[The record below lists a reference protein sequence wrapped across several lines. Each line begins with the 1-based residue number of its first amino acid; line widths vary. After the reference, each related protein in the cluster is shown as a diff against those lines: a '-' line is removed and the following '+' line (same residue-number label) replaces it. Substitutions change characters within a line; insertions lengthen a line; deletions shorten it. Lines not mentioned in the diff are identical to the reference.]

1 MFHIYSIDGVRL
13 NIPFESL
20 KAGEEV
26 NSLEKSYR
34 VRKIIDKKESQY
46 KERESEKLST
56 STAVKAYKDALKV
69 TNEEQ
74 ILHAYEIM
82 KSPVLTLKP
91 ETNIADAIVEF
102 RTNDI
107 SHMPVLSS
115 ERKIIGIVSDRDLLN
130 YISFASKDNT
140 GTKTVSD
147 IMIREVITS
156 SGITD
161 IRRIARV
168 MFDRHIGTMLI
179 VDDSGKLE
187 GIITRSDILYAL
199 INYQPISIM
208 A

>member
-13 NIPFESL
+13 NVPFESL

-26 NSLEKSYR
+26 NRLEKSYR
-34 VRKIIDKKESQY
+34 PRKVIDKKESEY
-46 KERESEKLST
+46 KEGERNEQLSV
-56 STAVKAYKDALKV
+56 AVKAYKDALKV
-69 TNEEQ
+69 SCDEP
-74 ILHAYEIM
+74 ILHAFEIM

-102 RTNDI
+102 RKNNI

-115 ERKIIGIVSDRDLLN
+115 EKKIIGIVSDRDLLN
-130 YISFASKDNT
+130 YLSLSSKDNT
-140 GTKTVSD
+140 ETKTISD
-147 IMIREVITS
+147 IMVREVITS

>member
-1 MFHIYSIDGVRL
+1 MFHVYSIDGVRL
-13 NIPFESL
+13 NVPVESL
-20 KAGEEV
+20 KVGEEV
-26 NSLEKSYR
+26 NRLEKSYR
-34 VRKIIDKKESQY
+34 PRKVIDKKESQY
-46 KERESEKLST
+46 KEGERNEQLSV
-56 STAVKAYKDALKV
+56 AVKAYKDALKV
-69 TNEEQ
+69 NNEEQ
-74 ILHAYEIM
+74 ILHAFEIM

-102 RTNDI
+102 RINDI
-107 SHMPVLSS
+107 SHMPVLSR
-115 ERKIIGIVSDRDLLN
+115 EKKIIGIVSDRDLLN
-130 YISFASKDNT
+130 YLSLGSKDNT
-140 GTKTVSD
+140 ETKTVSE
-147 IMIREVITS
+147 IMVREVITS